1 MVSPTL
7 LDVSRWQFVITIVFH
22 MTFPAITVGLSVFLT
37 VVYGL
42 HLRTGHDIYL
52 QIFRFWKRIFAV
64 GFGLGVVSGTVI
76 TFELG
81 LNWGRF
87 ASATGPILGP
97 IIGMEVVSAFFVEA
111 AFIGVM
117 LYGDGRVKPRT
128 MFLSCC
134 MVALGTVLSTL
145 WILAANSWMQTP
157 AGYRIDHGRFVPD
170 NWWSIIFNPSFSL
183 RFPHMLLAVII
194 SAALFVGGIAAYY
207 LIRKRH
213 DQFARRT
220 FSIALGVL
228 ALLIPVQVFYGDKVS
243 FMDAHYQMAKF
254 AAFEGDWDSTNT
266 GYNLVVVPD
275 QPHQRN
281 RVQISVPKM
290 GSVIRG
296 DLSGHTP
303 LPGQLQIPRDRQPN
317 SWSVFWGFRVMFYA
331 ATVMLFAAVTSVALR
346 LRGRLF
352 VARWFHRLMLWLT
365 PLGVV
370 AIIGGWVTAETGRQ
384 PYLVYGMLRTDQGFS
399 LIASPAVLASF
410 FSFLVL
416 YLALFGTWIAYV
428 VRTVRRGPDP
438 RDLEIGPPGSAS
450 VADVIAAGEAR

>member
-1 MVSPTL
+1 MSPTL
-7 LDVSRWQFVITIVFH
+7 LDVSRWQFAVTIVFH

-42 HLRTGHDIYL
+42 HLRTDQAIYL

-128 MFLSCC
+128 MLVSCC

-157 AGYRIDHGRFVPD
+157 DGYRMDHGRFVPD

-207 LIRKRH
+207 LIVRQH
-213 DQFARRT
+213 DRFARRT

-228 ALLIPVQVFYGDKVS
+228 ALLIPVQIVYGDKVS
-243 FMDAHYQMAKF
+243 FMDADYQLSKF
-254 AAFEGDWDSTNT
+254 AAFEAIGTR
-266 GYNLVVVPD
+266 P
-275 QPHQRN
+275 
-281 RVQISVPKM
+281 
-290 GSVIRG
+290 
-296 DLSGHTP
+296 TP
-303 LPGQLQIPRDRQPN
+303 ATT
-317 SWSVFWGFRVMFYA
+317 WS
-331 ATVMLFAAVTSVALR
+331 
-346 LRGRLF
+346 
-352 VARWFHRLMLWLT
+352 
-365 PLGVV
+365 
-370 AIIGGWVTAETGRQ
+370 
-384 PYLVYGMLRTDQGFS
+384 
-399 LIASPAVLASF
+399 
-410 FSFLVL
+410 
-416 YLALFGTWIAYV
+416 
-428 VRTVRRGPDP
+428 
-438 RDLEIGPPGSAS
+438 
-450 VADVIAAGEAR
+450 